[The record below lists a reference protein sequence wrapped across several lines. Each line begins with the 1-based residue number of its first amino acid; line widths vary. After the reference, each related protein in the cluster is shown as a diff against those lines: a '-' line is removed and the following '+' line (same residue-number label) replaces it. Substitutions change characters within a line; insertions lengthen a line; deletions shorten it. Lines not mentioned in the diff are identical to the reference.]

1 MFTDACEVIERAL
14 DGSWRRGVVAEAARA
29 RDLRTAL
36 VRLRDS
42 MRSNVWKAGGTEIN
56 LGRTV
61 RIYDGLTRRDGF
73 HVMHDWDGIADRVNE
88 DTIPVDVLNYLIDQR
103 GDGDASDV
111 ALAVLLDYYFMHV
124 LALLSLRV
132 WDEGDADANLDR
144 LSRLLTLLQGSG
156 GSGQR
161 FAADAETLL
170 LLGTSHYE
178 IDERGYDKLLERVRT
193 LNQAHKTSVALG
205 HAASM
210 GSHLRFGF
218 EATYARDTVIMRDDN
233 VTDYPWLCFSL
244 ATLMREYAR
253 LRAADENVA
262 GRDAI
267 AEALVNG
274 LSPDARAFVR
284 SAPPASPAPFEAE
297 RLEFAELFRDAPG
310 RAAAGVRALPPVLDQ
325 VLADLLLLQLLPQRR
340 QGCGDRRAA
349 ERRAVAADA
358 ERPADDDLGRRRA
371 ERRQGEA
378 GDDTDG
384 VRAREPT
391 PDPRPPDAGHRVRSR
406 GGAPRVF
413 GRDAEAPRI
422 GDQERD
428 ASRVG
433 DQETGRFVTQ
443 EIRRGRSS

>member
-1 MFTDACEVIERAL
+1 M
-14 DGSWRRGVVAEAARA
+14 
-29 RDLRTAL
+29 
-36 VRLRDS
+36 RLRDS

-103 GDGDASDV
+103 GGGDASDV

-144 LSRLLTLLQGSG
+144 LSHLLTLLQGTG
-156 GSGQR
+156 GSGQQ

-170 LLGTSHYE
+170 LLGTSHFE

-193 LNQAHKTSVALG
+193 LNQAHQTNVALG

-253 LRAADENVA
+253 LRTPTRIV
-262 GRDAI
+262 
-267 AEALVNG
+267 
-274 LSPDARAFVR
+274 
-284 SAPPASPAPFEAE
+284 
-297 RLEFAELFRDAPG
+297 G
-310 RAAAGVRALPPVLDQ
+310 RAGCDCRGARQRALARRARVRAQRAAGVARAIRSRARSSSPNCSARTRTSCCRRSSASARPRPAYSPLSFFFNFSHNVVKGAVIDALLRGEPWRLT
-325 VLADLLLLQLLPQRR
+325 LNDLLTAISR
-340 QGCGDRRAA
+340 
-349 ERRAVAADA
+349 
-358 ERPADDDLGRRRA
+358 RRRA
-371 ERRQGEA
+371 ERRQGDA

-384 VRAREPT
+384 VRAREPA
-391 PDPRPPDAGHRVRSR
+391 PDPRPADAGHRVRSR

-413 GRDAEAPRI
+413 GRDEQAARL
-422 GDQERD
+422 GDQEIR
-428 ASRVG
+428 G
-433 DQETGRFVTQ
+433 DQEGSEF
-443 EIRRGRSS
+443 RGLT

>member
-170 LLGTSHYE
+170 LIGTSHYE

-244 ATLMREYAR
+244 ATLMREYAG
-253 LRAADENVA
+253 LRAN
-262 GRDAI
+262 GGNGTRRDAI

-297 RLEFAELFRDAPG
+297 RLEFAELFRTHQDELLQAFERFRPSTTRYSPISFFFNFSHNVVKGAVIDALLNAEPWRLTLNDLLTTISDGDEQNAAKEKLATTLMGYARANPHRIRG
-310 RAAAGVRALPPVLDQ
+310 RLMPVIVYDPAAG
-325 VLADLLLLQLLPQRR
+325 
-340 QGCGDRRAA
+340 RRAFS
-349 ERRAVAADA
+349 VAMSK
-358 ERPADDDLGRRRA
+358 L
-371 ERRQGEA
+371 
-378 GDDTDG
+378 
-384 VRAREPT
+384 
-391 PDPRPPDAGHRVRSR
+391 
-406 GGAPRVF
+406 
-413 GRDAEAPRI
+413 RD
-422 GDQERD
+422 
-428 ASRVG
+428 
-433 DQETGRFVTQ
+433 
-443 EIRRGRSS
+443 

>member
-103 GDGDASDV
+103 GAGDASDV

-144 LSRLLTLLQGSG
+144 LSHLLTLLQGSG

-193 LNQAHKTSVALG
+193 LNQAHKTNVALG

-253 LRAADENVA
+253 LRADENVA

-297 RLEFAELFRDAPG
+297 RLEFAELFRAHQDELLQAFERFRPSTTRYSPISFFFNFSHNVVKGAVIDALLKAEPW
-310 RAAAGVRALPPVLDQ
+310 RLTLN
-325 VLADLLLLQLLPQRR
+325 DLLTTISD
-340 QGCGDRRAA
+340 GDEQNAAKEKLATTRMGYARAN
-349 ERRAVAADA
+349 
-358 ERPADDDLGRRRA
+358 P
-371 ERRQGEA
+371 
-378 GDDTDG
+378 
-384 VRAREPT
+384 
-391 PDPRPPDAGHRVRSR
+391 HR
-406 GGAPRVF
+406 
-413 GRDAEAPRI
+413 
-422 GDQERD
+422 
-428 ASRVG
+428 
-433 DQETGRFVTQ
+433 
-443 EIRRGRSS
+443 RRGRLMPVIVYDPAAGRRAFSVAMSKLRD